1 MATRLFC
8 GMTRQISANL
18 GACYTWRAKTKDFYH
33 ASMNLETK
41 NTRVRLG
48 LPKGSLQDATIRMMR
63 RAGWSVNVSERSYYP
78 AVDDEELE
86 IVLLRA
92 QEIPRYVMDGV
103 LDCGITGHDNV
114 IESEA
119 DVHEVA
125 ELIYSK
131 ATSRP
136 YRWVLAV
143 PQNSPISGPQDL
155 QGKRIAT
162 ELVGVTKRYLQKHGV
177 TADVEFS
184 WGATEVKV
192 PDLVDAIV
200 EGTETGSTLRAHGLK
215 IIDELLSSTT
225 RLIAN
230 HESYKDEWK
239 HRKIDTL
246 ALLMQAAM
254 AAETKVG
261 LKMNAP
267 RNHLHE
273 IIELLPSMKNPTVSQ
288 LSDTADWVAIE
299 IVAEEKQ
306 VRDLIPLL
314 RAAGATGIIEYPLN
328 KVLA

>member
-1 MATRLFC
+1 
-8 GMTRQISANL
+8 
-18 GACYTWRAKTKDFYH
+18 
-33 ASMNLETK
+33 MNSGSTSEETPG
-41 NTRVRLG
+41 RVRVG

-78 AVDDEELE
+78 AVDDDELE

-92 QEIPRYVMDGV
+92 QEIPRYVEDGV

-114 IESEA
+114 LESQA

-162 ELVGVTKRYLQKHGV
+162 ELVGVTKRYLEKHGV
-177 TADVEFS
+177 VADVEFS

-225 RLIAN
+225 RLVAN
-230 HESYKDEWK
+230 HASFKDEWK
-239 HRKIDTL
+239 RAKIETL
-246 ALLMQAAM
+246 ALLLRAAM
-254 AAETKVG
+254 AAESKVG

-267 RNHLHE
+267 RAGLSE
-273 IIELLPSMKNPTVSQ
+273 ILALLPSMRTPTVSP
-288 LSDTADWVAIE
+288 LSDSDWVALE
-299 IVAEEKQ
+299 VMAEEKQ

-314 RAAGATGIIEYPLN
+314 RRAGATGIIEYPLN
-328 KVLA
+328 KVLE